1 MDEYCTTKNKKEI
14 TRESI
19 IGLGE
24 NSFKKNYYSELQTKL
39 LDLERVN
46 SRNKALIAT
55 IPDIL
60 LISNARG
67 HISPFSSSL
76 KNDSS
81 TVLGIMR
88 NKAIMDDLKQVIQ
101 QVVETREL
109 TTYYFTMPFQDHP
122 HYFEVRIQISEF
134 DEVLIMIR
142 DMTERVTLEN
152 QLRDFAEKDALT
164 RISNR
169 RFFETVLDKV
179 NRQEIKNLIILLI
192 DIDGL
197 KLVNDTLGHLTGDQ
211 VIISASQF
219 INRCFQGLGIVSRVG
234 GDEFGVIIQNHL
246 PETVETALDN
256 LKIELENFNES
267 NADTFKISLSYGYA
281 HHTCGYVDTDF
292 LFQEADNNMYQN
304 KLLKESSARNNLVKT
319 LMKALEAKDYITE
332 GHTNRMHALSTI
344 IGHQLRLPQ
353 NIMDRIQL
361 LTKFHDIG
369 KVGIPDSILKK
380 PSGLTPDEWKVMKTH
395 CNIGERIANE
405 SSELK
410 VISHLILKH
419 HERWDGTGYPLGL
432 SEDEIPIE
440 CRVLSIVD
448 SFDAMTND
456 RPYRPA
462 LSADTAINEIIGCSG
477 TQYDPDLVVIF
488 TQVIHRYLQP
498 QLKV

>member
-1 MDEYCTTKNKKEI
+1 MDEYYKPKNKKEI

-39 LDLERVN
+39 LDLERIN
-46 SRNKALIAT
+46 SRTKALIGT

-60 LISNARG
+60 LISNDKGNIMPLNAY
-67 HISPFSSSL
+67 L
-76 KNDSS
+76 KKDSFV
-81 TVLGIMR
+81 VLDIMR
-88 NKAIMDDLKQVIQ
+88 NQTIMSDLKQVIQ
-101 QVVETREL
+101 QVEETRIL
-109 TTYYFTMPFQDHP
+109 TTYYFSMLFKDNL
-122 HYFEVRIQISEF
+122 HYFEVRVQISEF

-152 QLRDFAEKDALT
+152 QLRDLASKDSLT
-164 RISNR
+164 HLSNR
-169 RFFETVLDKV
+169 RFFETELDKL
-179 NRQEIKNLIILLI
+179 NQQNIQSLIIMLL

-197 KLVNDTLGHLTGDQ
+197 KFVNDTLGHLVGDQ
-211 VIISASQF
+211 VIISASQV
-219 INRCFQGLGIVSRVG
+219 IQQCFQPLGIVSRVG
-234 GDEFGVIIQNHL
+234 GDEFGVIIQNQL
-246 PETVETALDN
+246 PEAIETVLDSLN
-256 LKIELENFNES
+256 TKLNAFNGS
-267 NADTFKISLSYGYA
+267 SDATFKISLSYGYSYHA
-281 HHTCGYVDTDF
+281 SGCVNTDF

-304 KLLKESSARNNLVKT
+304 KLLKESSTRNNLVKT
-319 LMKALEAKDYITE
+319 LMKALEAKDYVTE

-344 IGHQLRLPQ
+344 IGHQLQLPQ

-380 PSGLTPDEWKVMKTH
+380 PAGLTPDEWKVMKTH

-410 VISHLILKH
+410 EISHLILKH

-432 SEDEIPIE
+432 TASEIPIE

-456 RPYRPA
+456 RPYRGA
-462 LSADTAINEIIGCSG
+462 LSPETAINEIVACSG
-477 TQYDPDLVVIF
+477 SQYDPSLVEIF
-488 TQVIHRYLQP
+488 TQIIDQYITP
-498 QLKV
+498 Q

>member
-1 MDEYCTTKNKKEI
+1 MDEYYKPKDKKDI

-39 LDLERVN
+39 LDLERIN
-46 SRNKALIAT
+46 SRTKALIAT

-60 LISNARG
+60 LISNGKGNIIPLNA
-67 HISPFSSSL
+67 SL
-76 KNDSS
+76 KTDSYV
-81 TVLGIMR
+81 VLEIMR
-88 NKAIMDDLKQVIQ
+88 NQTIMADLKQVIQ
-101 QVVETREL
+101 EVAETKSL
-109 TTYYFTMPFQDHP
+109 TTYYFSMQFKEHL
-122 HYFEVRIQISEF
+122 HYFEVRVQISEF

-152 QLRDFAEKDALT
+152 KLRDLAEKDTLT
-164 RISNR
+164 NITNR
-169 RFFETVLDKV
+169 RFFETELEKINQQNV
-179 NRQEIKNLIILLI
+179 QNLIILLL

-197 KLVNDTLGHLTGDQ
+197 KFVNDTLGHLVGDQ

-219 INRCFQGLGIVSRVG
+219 ITECFQPLGIVSRVG
-234 GDEFGVIIQNHL
+234 GDEFGVIIRNQLPGTIETTLEKLIDLLYVFNQNSD
-246 PETVETALDN
+246 A
-256 LKIELENFNES
+256 
-267 NADTFKISLSYGYA
+267 TFKISLSYGYSYHA
-281 HHTCGYVDTDF
+281 FGCVNTDF

-304 KLLKESSARNNLVKT
+304 KLLKESSTRNNLVKT
-319 LMKALEAKDYITE
+319 LMKALEAKDYVTE
-332 GHTNRMHALSTI
+332 GHTNRMHTLSTI

-380 PSGLTPDEWKVMKTH
+380 PSGLTQDEWKVMKTH
-395 CNIGERIANE
+395 CAIGERIANE

-410 VISHLILKH
+410 EISHLILKH

-432 SEDEIPIE
+432 TANEIPIE

-448 SFDAMTND
+448 SYDAMTNN
-456 RPYRPA
+456 RPYRGA
-462 LSADTAINEIIGCSG
+462 LSPEIAINEIVSCSG
-477 TQYDPDLVVIF
+477 SHYDPNLVNIF
-488 TQVIHRYLQP
+488 TQVIDQYLRP
-498 QLKV
+498 Q